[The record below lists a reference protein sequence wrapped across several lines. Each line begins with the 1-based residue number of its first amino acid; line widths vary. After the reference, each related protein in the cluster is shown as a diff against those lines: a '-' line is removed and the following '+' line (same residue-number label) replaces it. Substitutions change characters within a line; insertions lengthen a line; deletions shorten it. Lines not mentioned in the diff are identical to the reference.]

1 MVFVCYSLT
10 LGVLGLA
17 YEWPDLCL
25 LLVMVYAARRICR

>member
-1 MVFVCYSLT
+1 MMFVCYSLT

-25 LLVMVYAARRICR
+25 LLVLMYAARHVFR

>member
-1 MVFVCYSLT
+1 MMFVCYSLT

-25 LLVMVYAARRICR
+25 LLVMAYAARRMLR

>member
-1 MVFVCYSLT
+1 MFVCYSLT